1 MRFVVSFLHICPW
14 RVPWMVGC
22 SRNSRN
28 VYSLIWQHFSI
39 TLMQLRQP
47 KDVVKVPQVFLQ
59 CANLA
64 TKLGLALEPR
74 SSVNNANITVVDIQY
89 NWEFSSNHESARIIP
104 DLKCS
109 AVSFITWKVL
119 PCNTLHGL
127 CLLAKWTSRHVTFP
141 NCYGLVCMHSLIH
154 LTEG

>member
-1 MRFVVSFLHICPW
+1 MD
-14 RVPWMVGC
+14 GC

-74 SSVNNANITVVDIQY
+74 SSVNNANITVVNIQY
-89 NWEFSSNHESARIIP
+89 NWEFSSNHESAIIKRIIP
-104 DLKCS
+104 ALKCS
-109 AVSFITWKVL
+109 AVS
-119 PCNTLHGL
+119 
-127 CLLAKWTSRHVTFP
+127 
-141 NCYGLVCMHSLIH
+141 LIA
-154 LTEG
+154 